1 MKQTI
6 LILSMIF
13 ISFVAQAIEI
23 TLNYDSY
30 GPIKFGE
37 KIKDVEALLKEK
49 AIKNK
54 YAESGC
60 YYVKFKIFPN
70 VDLMV
75 EEGVVKRAEIRINT
89 PTILNIP
96 ASSKLENIKS
106 KYPKVQIQ
114 QHKYAPNGYYLI
126 FNNAN
131 NTKAIVY
138 EYYEDQ
144 IQDIR
149 AGLKPAV
156 HYVEGCS

>member
-1 MKQTI
+1 
-6 LILSMIF
+6 
-13 ISFVAQAIEI
+13 
-23 TLNYDSY
+23 
-30 GPIKFGE
+30 
-37 KIKDVEALLKEK
+37 
-49 AIKNK
+49 
-54 YAESGC
+54 
-60 YYVKFKIFPN
+60 
-70 VDLMV
+70 MV

-138 EYYEDQ
+138 EYYEMHPNKALQ
-144 IQDIR
+144 LIR
-149 AGLKPAV
+149 ESGAPIVAPLSLSA
-156 HYVEGCS
+156 EL